1 MIRRPAV
8 KKPRFLRF
16 RGEATAWTEP
26 EELTVSE
33 CADRYRVLSGK
44 SEKRG
49 PWETSYNPV
58 SRAYQDAFGC
68 DCVQEI
74 WLMKPAQSGGTD
86 GLLNMLLYA
95 ILQDPGPA
103 LLVEPNESLADKIS
117 TDRIDDMI
125 ESSDKVKNL
134 IRSNREETGKK
145 KKTFAAMTI
154 YFGWAGSAISL
165 ASQACRYVF
174 LDEIDKYEE
183 WTGKEASPVDLGKER
198 TATFRYTKKIVFTST
213 PTIEEAYLAKGERE
227 CEARFRYV
235 IDCPHCGHEQQ
246 LRLDGLKWPEDSTP
260 KEAEESTFYE
270 CAECKGEIRED
281 RRMELVRRGRWRDT
295 ISGLDF
301 EECIKKV
308 KPRTVG
314 FQFNRLYTPWF
325 SFGMVAAE
333 FLRAKDDPK
342 HFQNFRNSWMA
353 EPWAQKAEAKTEL
366 ELMHRIVD
374 IPARICPDDT
384 LAVTLGVDPGQG
396 GFWFLALAWLQGN
409 VRHVVDYGF
418 ISFVGTDLEA
428 QIRIF
433 RELVFST
440 RYRNVAGNRDFL
452 VWRAGMDTGGGKDE
466 ADTTMTT
473 RAYTIIRKASDG
485 RRLLGTKGTGRD
497 SAEKM
502 HLKQIDKMPG
512 KKGTII
518 PGGLNIWM
526 LNVDAL
532 KDSLSYYLGLP
543 VGSFGGVQFNR
554 DIKSDLVNH
563 LLAEEK
569 RRRRDGKWEWH
580 VVSAKNHLLD
590 CAVIAL
596 GMGDKEC
603 WGGVEALK
611 RPQCLPVEI
620 VAEKESAPPE
630 AGREDQAEAPPEKK
644 RISNT
649 SQHRRQGWFSRR

>member
-1 MIRRPAV
+1 M
-8 KKPRFLRF
+8 KKKKLITFH
-16 RGEATAWTEP
+16 GEADAWSEP

-33 CADRYRVLSGK
+33 CANKYRVLSGK
-44 SEKRG
+44 AEKRG
-49 PWETSYNPV
+49 QFETNYNPV
-58 SRAYQDAFGC
+58 ARAYQDAFGC

-86 GLLNMLLYA
+86 GILNMLLYA
-95 ILQDPGPA
+95 VLQDPAPA

-125 ESSDKVKNL
+125 DSSDKVKAL
-134 IRSNREETGKK
+134 IRPNREETGKK

-154 YFGWAGSAISL
+154 YFGWAGSAVSL

-183 WTGKEASPVDLGKER
+183 WTGKEASPVDLAKER
-198 TATFRYTKKIVFTST
+198 TATFRYTKKCVFTST

-235 IDCPHCGHEQQ
+235 IDCPFCGHEQQ
-246 LRLDGLKWPEDSTP
+246 LKLDGLKWPEGAGP
-260 KEAEESTFYE
+260 REAEDNTYCQCERCE
-270 CAECKGEIRED
+270 GAIWED
-281 RRMELVRRGRWRDT
+281 RRMELVRRGRWRDL

-301 EECIKKV
+301 DECIKKI
-308 KPRTVG
+308 KPRSVG

-333 FLRAKDDPK
+333 FLKSKDDPK

-366 ELMHRIVD
+366 ELMKRTVD
-374 IPARICPDDT
+374 ISAMICPDDAI
-384 LAVTLGVDPGQG
+384 AVTVGIDPGQG
-396 GFWFLALAWLQGN
+396 GFWFLALAWLAGN
-409 VRHVVDYGF
+409 VRHVLDYGF
-418 ISFVGTDLEA
+418 QSFVGIDLET

-433 RELVFST
+433 REFIFDS
-440 RYRNVAGNRDFL
+440 RYRNVSGNRDYL
-452 VWRAGMDTGGGKDE
+452 IWRAGMDTGGGKDE
-466 ADTTMTT
+466 DDTTMTT
-473 RAYTIIRKASDG
+473 RAYSIIRKASDG
-485 RRLLGTKGTGRD
+485 KRLLGTKGSGRD

-512 KKGTII
+512 KAGRPI

-532 KDSLSYYLGLP
+532 KDSLSYFLALP
-543 VGSFGGVQFNR
+543 IGSFGSLQFNR
-554 DIKSDLVNH
+554 DIKTDLVNH

-569 RRRRDGKWEWH
+569 RRRRDGKWEWN
-580 VVSAKNHLLD
+580 VVSNKNHLLD
-590 CAVIAL
+590 CAILAL
-596 GMGDKEC
+596 AMGDKEC
-603 WGGVEALK
+603 WGGVEALH
-611 RPQCLPVEI
+611 RPQALPVEI
-620 VAEKESAPPE
+620 PDEEKPMPAEKPE
-630 AGREDQAEAPPEKK
+630 PDDKKPQTEKK
-644 RISNT
+644 RAPKLPKQGRT
-649 SQHRRQGWFSRR
+649 GWFKRQ